1 MNNLAGKILV
11 LVGGTSGLGGSA
23 ARACVAAGAKVVI
36 VGRQADKVAAT
47 LSELGGSAAGLTAD
61 ATRPATAEEAVQ
73 LALKKFGGFHG
84 LYHVAGGS
92 GRRRGDGP
100 FHEITDQG
108 WHYTLEQNLTSLFYS
123 NRAAAR
129 QFLQQ
134 GGGGSVLNMGSVLGF
149 SPSPKF
155 FSTQAYATSKA
166 AIIGLTKSAAAQYA
180 GEGIRFNVLAPAL
193 VVTLMSERAQGD
205 ESVLQFIKT
214 KQPLD
219 GGRIGQPTD
228 LDAAVVFFL
237 SDASKFVTGQVL
249 AVDGGWSVSEGQCP
263 VPSAQ

>member
-1 MNNLAGKILV
+1 MPRILRYKQVVNNLAGKILV

-36 VGRQADKVAAT
+36 VGRKADKVAAT

-61 ATRPATAEEAVQ
+61 AARPATAEEAVQ

-129 QFLQQ
+129 
-134 GGGGSVLNMGSVLGF
+134 LNRVAS
-149 SPSPKF
+149 
-155 FSTQAYATSKA
+155 
-166 AIIGLTKSAAAQYA
+166 
-180 GEGIRFNVLAPAL
+180 R
-193 VVTLMSERAQGD
+193 
-205 ESVLQFIKT
+205 
-214 KQPLD
+214 KQIP
-219 GGRIGQPTD
+219 ISISSYQ
-228 LDAAVVFFL
+228 
-237 SDASKFVTGQVL
+237 
-249 AVDGGWSVSEGQCP
+249 
-263 VPSAQ
+263 